1 MRLLFGNMSLIFIL
15 VIYQF
20 SNFEAQSTLSECL
33 PRPSPLPPPVLSQ
46 VLIFAVGGTVPMPTV
61 GGRVCPGS
69 HSPVLDI
76 NHSMRHEPYRGSCHK
91 TSDYSY
97 IYVYIIP
104 CMPILTLH

>member
-1 MRLLFGNMSLIFIL
+1 MRLLFGNMSLIFYTSYL
-15 VIYQF
+15 SVQQLR
-20 SNFEAQSTLSECL
+20 AQSTLSECL

-46 VLIFAVGGTVPMPTV
+46 VLTSAVGGTVPMPTV

-69 HSPVLDI
+69 HSPVLAI